1 METKAKLSQ
10 WDALM
15 LEGLRGLGWTDEEIV
30 RRIRERDGLPADDS
44 IYEFDYAQ
52 LADFAAANPE
62 TFERAVREGYAI
74 KYNTVR
80 GIRSWINVAFA
91 QEPELVLEAGNESV
105 VAKLTPAERERL
117 LSVLSYG
124 WAVREERPGEAGTYR
139 IEPIQR

>member
-1 METKAKLSQ
+1 METKVKLSQ
-10 WDALM
+10 WDALL
-15 LEGLRGLGWTDEEIV
+15 LEGLRRVGWSDDEVI
-30 RRIRERDGLPADDS
+30 RRVKERDALPEDRS
-44 IYEFDYAQ
+44 MYEFDYGQ

-62 TFERAVREGYAI
+62 TFEAAVREGYGI

-105 VAKLTPAERERL
+105 IATLTPAEHERL
-117 LSVLSYG
+117 LSVLSFG
-124 WAVREERPGEAGTYR
+124 WSVHEERPGEAGVYR